1 MVLESKIRLR
11 LLELRSS
18 GVHMYFLFLEV
29 DPKFVE
35 KFVFNLDV
43 CTVFKHEYC
52 TLSKEYYIT
61 RLNMLFSPTLP
72 AKAMLSNAM

>member
-1 MVLESKIRLR
+1 MVLEFKIRLG
-11 LLELRSS
+11 LVELRSS

-52 TLSKEYYIT
+52 TLSKEY
-61 RLNMLFSPTLP
+61 
-72 AKAMLSNAM
+72 